1 MISIFQKIRITKSQR
16 YLFNTK
22 LKLFY
27 AEVYLYL
34 GYGIVWEMQIEVKQ
48 HFPML
53 VHVCVHVFT
62 PPGLTQF

>member
-1 MISIFQKIRITKSQR
+1 MHFVDICVFRGGSSTIAVLNLCENMISIFQKIRIIKSQR

-34 GYGIVWEMQIEVKQ
+34 GYGI
-48 HFPML
+48 L
-53 VHVCVHVFT
+53 
-62 PPGLTQF
+62 